1 MSAEKIKE
9 LETQVVVLKSRLFDT
24 QEAAERVLAEANQ
37 VRELLGEIVKTL
49 QIPTG
54 ENGEVKFEEILSA
67 VQAVAP
73 EQESAE

>member
-67 VQAVAP
+67 VQAVVP